1 MANWDMTKRQVNSDG
16 KIISTGQKIVSL
28 GSGND
33 AELEKRVSKM
43 EDKLDTILT
52 LLNKEDNN
60 DKDRPKP
67 ISGNDSGVWQ
77 LI

>member
-1 MANWDMTKRQVNSDG
+1 MATYNLT
-16 KIISTGQKIVSL
+16 STQRGGQRIVSNN
-28 GSGND
+28 SGNN

-52 LLNKEDNN
+52 LLNKEANN
-60 DKDRPKP
+60 DENRLKP
-67 ISGNDSGVWQ
+67 ISGNDSGIWQ

>member
-1 MANWDMTKRQVNSDG
+1 MANWDMTKTE
-16 KIISTGQKIVSL
+16 KITPLFDNNDLKEDVSR
-28 GSGND
+28 
-33 AELEKRVSKM
+33 LEKKI
-43 EDKLDTILT
+43 DTILT
-52 LLNKEDNN
+52 LLINKEDKN

>member
-1 MANWDMTKRQVNSDG
+1 MVVHDLRKASKVAS
-16 KIISTGQKIVSL
+16 GQKIVSL
-28 GSGND
+28 GADNTD
-33 AELEKRVSKM
+33 LEKRVSSI
-43 EDKLDTILT
+43 EYKLDTLIT

>member
-1 MANWDMTKRQVNSDG
+1 MAIYDLRKAS
-16 KIISTGQKIVSL
+16 KIASGQRSVSL
-28 GSGND
+28 GSNNK
-33 AELEKRVSKM
+33 ELEKRVSNI

-67 ISGNDSGVWQ
+67 IQGDDSGVWQ

>member
-1 MANWDMTKRQVNSDG
+1 MAIYDLRKAS
-16 KIISTGQKIVSL
+16 KIASGQRSVSL
-28 GSGND
+28 GSNNK
-33 AELEKRVSKM
+33 ELEKRVSNI

-67 ISGNDSGVWQ
+67 IQGDDSGV
-77 LI
+77 

>member
-1 MANWDMTKRQVNSDG
+1 MVVHDLRKAS
-16 KIISTGQKIVSL
+16 KIASGQKIVSM
-28 GSGND
+28 GADNTD
-33 AELEKRVSKM
+33 LEKRVSSI
-43 EDKLDTILT
+43 ENKLDTLIT
-52 LLNKEDNN
+52 LLNKEDKN